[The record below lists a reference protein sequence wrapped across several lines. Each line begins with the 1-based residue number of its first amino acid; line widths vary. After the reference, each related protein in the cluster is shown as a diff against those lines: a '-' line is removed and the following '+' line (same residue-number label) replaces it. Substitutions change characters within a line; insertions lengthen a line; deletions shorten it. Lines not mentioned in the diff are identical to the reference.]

1 VERTVIV
8 RTESEDAVL
17 EAVPGVET
25 GCDADT
31 STGVL
36 GSDDVASAEE
46 VAGMVSAIEDEAGSS
61 GMTSA

>member
-1 VERTVIV
+1 VERTVIL

-17 EAVPGVET
+17 EAISGIET

-31 STGVL
+31 STVAL

-46 VAGMVSAIEDEAGSS
+46 VAGMVSAIEVEAGSS
-61 GMTSA
+61 GMA